1 MEKTEGSKE
10 KRPISEQLERI
21 WSQALMAASAAEEEA
36 SKVVH
41 RVAELAG
48 WSQDEV
54 KRHVRELSERLV
66 TQRHD
71 LERSVEEAVKGSL
84 ARIKLPKREEL
95 VAFEDR
101 LNQVAARIDALAER
115 RKSG

>member
-10 KRPISEQLERI
+10 KRPISEQLERL
-21 WSQALMAASAAEEEA
+21 WSQALLAASVAEEEA
-36 SKVVH
+36 SRVAQ
-41 RVAELAG
+41 RVAEVAG

-54 KRHVRELSERLV
+54 KRHVRELSEQLV
-66 TQRHD
+66 TQRRD
-71 LERSVEEAVKGSL
+71 LERSVEEAVKGRV

-95 VAFEDR
+95 MAFEER
-101 LNQVAARIDALAER
+101 LNQLAARIDALAER

>member
-10 KRPISEQLERI
+10 KRPLAEQLERL
-21 WSQALMAASAAEEEA
+21 WSQALLAASAAEGEA

-66 TQRHD
+66 TQRHE
-71 LERSVEEAVKGSL
+71 LERGVEDAVKGRL
-84 ARIKLPKREEL
+84 ARLKVPKREEL

-101 LNQVAARIDALAER
+101 LNRLAARIDALAER
-115 RKSG
+115 RKS